1 MQTSGVG
8 TLKKFIFNI
17 YFSQISDETLEKIK
31 AGNHLD
37 PKLYEFAQSLF
48 FQRYEDYK
56 KSR

>member
-1 MQTSGVG
+1 MGA
-8 TLKKFIFNI
+8 LKKNFIFNI

-37 PKLYEFAQSLF
+37 AKLYEFAQSLF